1 MDDDESSSSYENDD
15 IMGKIFF
22 KKYKCI
28 KKLGEGS
35 FGRIYEA
42 IYNNQHYALKF
53 ENLKRNSNLLES
65 EASIMNYLKGP
76 NIPYVKSFGTSGHY
90 NVLIMQLMGKSLED
104 LINEKKT
111 FSIKTVCILGY
122 QMINILEYIHNK
134 HIVHRDIKPDN
145 FVMGLDSLSKN
156 VYLLDFGLAK
166 KYRSSVT
173 LVQYPLIN
181 KKKLTGTARYAS
193 INALKGFEQS
203 RRDDLEAVGYVLM
216 YFLRGSLP
224 WQGLAGKN
232 KEERYKRILNKK
244 METSPYDLCL
254 GFPEEFEKYIE
265 YTRNMEYV
273 EQPLYDT
280 LRGYFI
286 KVLEKENEDFDYIYD
301 WSTEEEK
308 NLRRKEYLEEINS
321 KKNIKNSSMGGEI
334 YLSTKNG
341 IESKIQVSE
350 INEEDYNVDED
361 EERKEINN
369 NKIDKYLDEEALRK
383 NKTKELKENYKFA
396 TKESSLEGNN
406 NYRHFNSNNY
416 INGKRSSRHRSSN
429 HIKKK
434 NGKEREH
441 KLNKENEEVCCSEAC
456 LIY

>member
-1 MDDDESSSSYENDD
+1 MDDDSSSNYEKDD
-15 IMGKIFF
+15 IKDRVFF

-42 IYNNQHYALKF
+42 VYKNEHFALKF
-53 ENLKRNSNLLES
+53 ENINKNSNLLES

-76 NIPYVKSFGTSGHY
+76 HIPFVKSFGTSGHY

-111 FSIKTVCILGY
+111 FSVKTVCILGY

-156 VYLLDFGLAK
+156 LYLLDFGLAK

-173 LVQYPLIN
+173 LVQNPLIN

-232 KEERYKRILNKK
+232 KEERYKRILKK
-244 METSPYDLCL
+244 KIDTSPYDLCL

-265 YTRNMEYV
+265 YTRKMEYV
-273 EQPLYDT
+273 EQPLYDN
-280 LRGYFI
+280 LKGYFI
-286 KVLEKENEDFDYIYD
+286 QILEKENEDFDYIYD

-308 NLRRKEYLEEINS
+308 DLRRKEYLEEMNA
-321 KKNIKNSSMGGEI
+321 KKNRKNSSLAEEI
-334 YLSTKNG
+334 YLTSKNVIDTKMQ
-341 IESKIQVSE
+341 ISE
-350 INEEDYNVDED
+350 LYGDFNDED
-361 EERKEINN
+361 EEKKVKINSSKF
-369 NKIDKYLDEEALRK
+369 NKYFDEEIIHK
-383 NKTKELKENYKFA
+383 SKTKELKENYKFA

-406 NYRHFNSNNY
+406 NFKRFNSNNF
-416 INGKRSSRHRSSN
+416 INGRRNSRHRSSN
-429 HIKKK
+429 HNRRK
-434 NGKEREH
+434 NGKENDNSLR
-441 KLNKENEEVCCSEAC
+441 KENEEVCCSEAC
-456 LIY
+456 KIF